1 MVATVTVGLL
11 HHKALP
17 CKWKTHDEHAPE
29 YGMIDGPVCPACLQF
44 LWSSHRVRLHLMYM
58 PRDGSPNQCYQYLQS
73 IGFTTTPAC
82 VPLPSHL
89 RGAVRLDALCAAGPL
104 NHRPHCLDS
113 ALLEVHRQIEAC
125 EADLVSGP
133 RPENAVD
140 EGTRLGAALTRCT
153 RMWCSHC
160 C

>member
-82 VPLPSHL
+82 VPLPSRRH
-89 RGAVRLDALCAAGPL
+89 RLVCPCRHICAEL
-104 NHRPHCLDS
+104 Y
-113 ALLEVHRQIEAC
+113 V
-125 EADLVSGP
+125 
-133 RPENAVD
+133 
-140 EGTRLGAALTRCT
+140 LTPFAQRAP
-153 RMWCSHC
+153 
-160 C
+160 